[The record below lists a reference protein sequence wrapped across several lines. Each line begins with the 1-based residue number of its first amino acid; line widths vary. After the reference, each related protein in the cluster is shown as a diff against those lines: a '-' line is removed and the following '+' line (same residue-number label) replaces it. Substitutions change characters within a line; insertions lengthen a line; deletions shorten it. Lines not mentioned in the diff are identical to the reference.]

1 MRLLTIINL
10 HPLGDH
16 ILMLRPIR
24 WRIWNL
30 RTRKACPTCTLV
42 TFFQVQRKM
51 NDWWRYT
58 LEGSYTRYEKIV
70 KNFSAIWTTKW
81 RENEQTKKLKMS
93 GSFTF
98 RSNEFFISSKL
109 LLLFFPSDSVVPAQF
124 SMVLELRSVK
134 FFANFLSS
142 HKGFTLCIMLV
153 GVIAFYLV
161 QVPILS
167 FFFFLQ
173 FIRFRELVI
182 FSFFSPSIFSCSC
195 GILSIVRVLM
205 PFTMPHDFYFSFG
218 PRSDGKWE

>member
-1 MRLLTIINL
+1 
-10 HPLGDH
+10 
-16 ILMLRPIR
+16 
-24 WRIWNL
+24 
-30 RTRKACPTCTLV
+30 
-42 TFFQVQRKM
+42 
-51 NDWWRYT
+51 
-58 LEGSYTRYEKIV
+58 
-70 KNFSAIWTTKW
+70 
-81 RENEQTKKLKMS
+81 MS

-167 FFFFLQ
+167 FFFFTFHQ
-173 FIRFRELVI
+173 IPRISNFF
-182 FSFFSPSIFSCSC
+182 FFSPSIFSCSC

-218 PRSDGKWE
+218 PRSDGK